1 MNDICTFSHRPLA
14 SLPYYVKRRRA
25 AHGFILAS
33 VLGAVTCSIGTQY
46 GVKMLVDSL
55 AAAHVQ
61 IAAVWIAFATLAGL
75 IVADN
80 LLRRLAM
87 YVGSFTWRGLQ
98 LGCNS
103 GFVLITAAAKC
114 LN

>member
-1 MNDICTFSHRPLA
+1 MIFVHFPIARSHFSPITSNGA
-14 SLPYYVKRRRA
+14 ERR
-25 AHGFILAS
+25 ILAS